1 MLATKCEKQHQS
13 PMAGAGMEGQ
23 SSRPL
28 PRQITGP
35 AAFAQDSNGT
45 AAESTYP
52 QSGAPLNSHAT

>member
-1 MLATKCEKQHQS
+1 
-13 PMAGAGMEGQ
+13 MEGQ

-28 PRQITGP
+28 PRQITGH